1 MLSAFGHLDGLG
13 LAETSRNAHDDEYSD
28 DESSSSSLAP
38 PATLVWLSKSTN
50 SETKGPVNV
59 KELYIST
66 ELAGASFLTCNFPSF
81 EPVGSLSTESGM
93 ALSLL
98 APPGETLQ
106 QEGGLTKL
114 IVMGNFASH
123 NKFNVAPGDEWQW
136 VEPLFA
142 SVSATNIVVLGTV
155 LATKVPLVSAAQGR
169 PMAPLIFQLGTTTFL
184 SSGRTMIN
192 DTVVLNAPMLPNPIL
207 MEGFSGAVMAHCEA
221 VGLNAVGLIS
231 LIERVIDST
240 TLGAYEQWI
249 ESSGMDTKERR
260 DLYKEAVKDA
270 SRQLDSMYL

>member
-1 MLSAFGHLDGLG
+1 MLSAFGHLEGLG

-66 ELAGASFLTCNFPSF
+66 ELASASFLTCNFPSF

-106 QEGGLTKL
+106 QEGGLTKM
-114 IVMGNFASH
+114 IVVAS
-123 NKFNVAPGDEWQW
+123 NKKFNVAPGDEWQW

-142 SVSATNIVVLGTV
+142 SVSATKIVVLGTV

-184 SSGRTMIN
+184 SSGRTMLN
-192 DTVVLNAPMLPNPIL
+192 DTVVLDAPILPNPIL

-221 VGLNAVGLIS
+221 VGLNAVSLIS

-240 TLGAYEQWI
+240 TLVAYEQWI